1 MFSRRIKARISII
14 LCSLMI
20 FSIIGTLNLFSK
32 IEDGYK
38 KQVIKEIE
46 SLMTEASNVGAE
58 VDSSELDLEVQLIK
72 DLTDIGFLL
81 KFGIECQREVNAQ
94 KLEMKLLAHKSTN
107 LAAPS
112 EKYIAKE
119 SCKTYEGNT
128 ILDIDESNLSFPY
141 EIDINIHYSFVQ
153 NIDEYGLYT
162 QKMYKVLDVNSN
174 INNDNINEEN
184 FTIKNFEQKDW
195 YISEM
200 TDSYARICG
209 AAKYTLKIPGQ
220 FLITCAV
227 PFSAK
232 LDVGEGL
239 FLYESDSPIH
249 N

>member
-1 MFSRRIKARISII
+1 MFSKKIKAQISII

-20 FSIIGTLNLFSK
+20 LSIIVTVNLFSK

-38 KQVIKEIE
+38 KQLIKEIE
-46 SLMTEASNVGAE
+46 SLMTEANNVGAE
-58 VDSSELDLEVQLIK
+58 FDCELDLKSQSSK

-81 KFGIECQREVNAQ
+81 KFGIECQKEANAQ
-94 KLEMKLLAHKSTN
+94 KLEMRQLARKST
-107 LAAPS
+107 PS
-112 EKYIAKE
+112 KKYIAE
-119 SCKTYEGNT
+119 ETHKTYECNT
-128 ILDIDESNLSFPY
+128 ILNIDESNLSFPY
-141 EIDINIHYSFVQ
+141 GIDINIRYSFVQ

-162 QKMYKVLDVNSN
+162 SKMYKVLDVNSN

-195 YISEM
+195 YVSKM
-200 TDSYARICG
+200 TDSYAQICG
-209 AAKYTLKIPGQ
+209 AAKYTLEIPGQ
-220 FLITCAV
+220 GLITCGV

-239 FLYESDSPIH
+239 FLYESDSPIE